1 MHHIGSFG
9 LSSTCLRRFIN
20 CLNYRWI
27 DCTWL
32 IIHIA
37 AMPCL
42 VFPCIEEEPFI
53 ILLHSCLMFFFP
65 FLSRS
70 KTSQR
75 LISHDIHSNT
85 YNYKSTFSV
94 EIVPVCKVHSSRL
107 IISVGLEFHTAL
119 YFYFFFKPLL
129 SVSFWLP
136 GQRSVPFTSAGA
148 KSGEHGSSV
157 RVCPSDEH
165 HPPHWPHN
173 PAEWVGFPPSHC
185 F

>member
-1 MHHIGSFG
+1 MLLQLDWDCASQGEFG
-9 LSSTCLRRFIN
+9 LSSTCLRQFIN
-20 CLNYRWI
+20 CLNEGLI
-27 DCTWL
+27 DYTWL

-37 AMPCL
+37 TMTCP
-42 VFPCIEEEPFI
+42 VFFHVQNEELSVFLRCSLI
-53 ILLHSCLMFFFP
+53 TDFLP

-94 EIVPVCKVHSSRL
+94 EIVPVCKVRSSRL
-107 IISVGLEFHTAL
+107 SISVGLEFHTAL
-119 YFYFFFKPLL
+119 FFFLPLL
-129 SVSFWLP
+129 FWSFWLP

-148 KSGEHGSSV
+148 ESGEHGSSV

-165 HPPHWPHN
+165 HPPH
-173 PAEWVGFPPSHC
+173 
-185 F
+185 

>member
-1 MHHIGSFG
+1 MNWLYLANYSHSCDALSCFSMYRRGTFHHSSSF
-9 LSSTCLRRFIN
+9 LSDVFFSFSFKVKDLPAPHLSRHPFKHVQLQEHLFCGNCTCLQGTQLTFN
-20 CLNYRWI
+20 HFCWTWI
-27 DCTWL
+27 PYC
-32 IIHIA
+32 
-37 AMPCL
+37 P
-42 VFPCIEEEPFI
+42 
-53 ILLHSCLMFFFP
+53 
-65 FLSRS
+65 
-70 KTSQR
+70 
-75 LISHDIHSNT
+75 
-85 YNYKSTFSV
+85 Y
-94 EIVPVCKVHSSRL
+94 
-107 IISVGLEFHTAL
+107 L